1 MLDRRAFMQLAV
13 TGAWAISLG
22 ACGGS
27 GTGDAPAEG
36 GGEEQQGQGN
46 ATGMPNPFIDC
57 DSAYDAAQLAGFE
70 VTFPESVPDCSERRY
85 QAVEGQMVQCIYQG
99 DGQEVLIRKGLDDG
113 TGDLSGEGA
122 GRLPVCPRR
131 GHGSRARDGRESGE
145 CDALA
150 PRVRSVDVPLWLA
163 GSTGAGV
170 TWDTIQRSARQRCAW
185 WRARSSLARSDCS
198 CA

>member
-1 MLDRRAFMQLAV
+1 MLDRRAFMQLAL

-27 GTGDAPAEG
+27 GAGDAPVEG

-46 ATGMPNPFIDC
+46 ATGMPNPFVDC

-113 TGDLSGEGA
+113 TGDLSGDYNDYPQTVSTSVNCTEVT
-122 GRLPVCPRR
+122 LR
-131 GHGSRARDGRESGE
+131 GSDNLVNVATWERDGYLFAL
-145 CDALA
+145 DA
-150 PRVRSVDVPLWLA
+150 D
-163 GSTGAGV
+163 TGLERATV
-170 TWDTIQRSARQRCAW
+170 ENLVSAT
-185 WRARSSLARSDCS
+185 L
-198 CA
+198 